1 MQTKRLLLLGFILI
15 SLAVTSACGYR
26 LRGAVNLPY
35 QTVYISGTMS
45 AELRQYLSRG
55 IEVGT
60 NAKLVNQAKDA
71 ELMIEI
77 VQDAYSKQILS
88 YNSAG
93 QITAYRLINLV
104 KFRVMDNKGNELI
117 ADSDVYLTRD
127 MDFSIST
134 ILAAEMMELEL
145 ITSMRQDISAQILR
159 RIGALQTKA
168 LKK

>member
-1 MQTKRLLLLGFILI
+1 MGFVLI
-15 SLAVTSACGYR
+15 SLVVTSACGYR

-60 NAKLVNQAKDA
+60 NAKLVDQAKDA

-159 RIGALQTKA
+159 RIGALQPKA